1 MDGFHEIVSY
11 VRSGDIEYISKHAE
25 KYYLTMNDMIHL
37 SVDLMAPK
45 TLIWAL
51 NGGYDDAHVRYIA
64 KYGSESLIKQLCLR
78 IYIAQLYMHI
88 ILEGRYDVALILRS
102 MDVRLTDHD
111 INQICKLG
119 NVEAV
124 KWIVQMRIMR
134 KQRILNVIRNCADVC
149 SMEVVRY
156 LMGA

>member
-1 MDGFHEIVSY
+1 MDGFHEIISY
-11 VRSGDIEYISKHAE
+11 VQSGDIEYISRHAE
-25 KYYLTMNDMIHL
+25 KYFLTINDIIYL

-51 NGGYDDAHVRYIA
+51 NGGYNDAHVRYIA

-88 ILEGRYDVALILRS
+88 ILLGRYDIALILRS
-102 MDVRLTDHD
+102 INVRLTDYD
-111 INQICKLG
+111 INQICKSG

-124 KWIVQMRIMR
+124 KWIVQMGIMHKR
-134 KQRILNVIRNCADVC
+134 RILNIISNCSNIC
-149 SMEVVRY
+149 SIEIVRY
-156 LMGA
+156 LTGA